1 MEMMDSFPYNHEPK
15 DCWFYGKPSGCR
27 YDKYTCRFQHRIK
40 DNSAMGTLLHL
51 IKQLECNQQTIF
63 KQTQGLMTLIQQVLS
78 NQHKLQSNQSPPYNP
93 YKVKKARSKRSRSR
107 SPGNPEHETKEMDI
121 HPTSLT
127 ASAAIFTPQTI
138 PQRIVPMDTKPTTK
152 CEDNCVVHD
161 EPQNTECTVNATEEV
176 VPSPPRILSPQIP
189 KRTTQSTEIEP
200 KNKLSPNPAIYTDN
214 SPPIHT
220 QHKPNPPP
228 RYIPPKKQQNRRYSP
243 PSHSGTTTKPKQK
256 QSKGQPSHQSPKH
269 KKSQK
274 KSKGK
279 QPHKRLPKQKR
290 KGKKKKQ
297 SYRNRNKRN
306 TEQYLAAIGLQDTD
320 HSTPEYT
327 EYSAKHSKKKT
338 QQPLYGTECKDNS
351 DSDRNELSDHDSS
364 EFEFDYYEKIPL
376 ILPSD
381 PCKAPM
387 FYGTKVSREYKM
399 DPHIAILRHKSSPD
413 EPVSP
418 DTPRYY
424 SHVFKEYAAYCD
436 RFNQPETPP
445 FEYPS
450 HPINFAHWIIAFKR
464 KDMCNDLDHDKTL
477 KTCANALSQSKPL
490 AKQCPGELEQTIDC
504 IYNVIN
510 KCKDT

>member
-243 PSHSGTTTKPKQK
+243 PSHSGTTTKRNPKD
-256 QSKGQPSHQSPKH
+256 SHPTNHQSTRNH
-269 KKSQK
+269 
-274 KSKGK
+274 
-279 QPHKRLPKQKR
+279 RRNR
-290 KGKKKKQ
+290 KGNNPTNDYQNRKERERRRSNHIGIETSETQ
-297 SYRNRNKRN
+297 SNIW
-306 TEQYLAAIGLQDTD
+306 QLLA
-320 HSTPEYT
+320 S
-327 EYSAKHSKKKT
+327 
-338 QQPLYGTECKDNS
+338 
-351 DSDRNELSDHDSS
+351 
-364 EFEFDYYEKIPL
+364 
-376 ILPSD
+376 
-381 PCKAPM
+381 
-387 FYGTKVSREYKM
+387 
-399 DPHIAILRHKSSPD
+399 
-413 EPVSP
+413 
-418 DTPRYY
+418 
-424 SHVFKEYAAYCD
+424 
-436 RFNQPETPP
+436 
-445 FEYPS
+445 
-450 HPINFAHWIIAFKR
+450 
-464 KDMCNDLDHDKTL
+464 KTL
-477 KTCANALSQSKPL
+477 TIPHQNTQSIPQSTQRRRRSNHYM
-490 AKQCPGELEQTIDC
+490 APSARIIRTQTET
-504 IYNVIN
+504 N
-510 KCKDT
+510 